1 MEILSKL
8 IGMTAKKNCVNKTSK
23 QCKKIRKEKNTSE
36 SRALQELLQNMLMIT
51 ANYTFIHKTSKT

>member
-1 MEILSKL
+1 MEKLSKL
-8 IGMTAKKNCVNKTSK
+8 IEMTAKKSVNKTMQK
-23 QCKKIRKEKNTSE
+23 TRKEKNTSE